1 MRAGTTAQ
9 ELSAPGKNADPSS
22 SPAGPTSLSFAPTLR
37 IGGIGRDAKEMPV
50 LAQALITASLSS
62 DPRPTCVVLPD
73 TAHMAALVAVLV
85 SIERLPSDF
94 IAQAEDYM
102 DRVLVE
108 GSRVLSIP
116 EGYVYEVGTRN
127 DLRGP
132 GRYLHYLDAKNQRSG
147 GRTVVTAAELLA
159 FEPTERK
166 RPLGRPDIKP
176 CKPAPPS
183 YDTICNVETYGN
195 TSLIR
200 NRVIVIGSQADF
212 ERFAEGV
219 RIVAGADRDPRGALA
234 DDFPWGVVTETG
246 RLAVV
251 SPRSGLGNPLVAL
264 TRDPLLLRE
273 LCTTKGTEKG
283 SRIVLTDN
291 VDLTMRSLDLV
302 ERNGEAQRF
311 MLLAPARRR
320 EDVAVLRSRGWLVWE
335 PQPWEL
341 RAMDSAPGGRR
352 HRPPDRDLAS
362 RQGGVRDSRHYRLD
376 GSLAVAE
383 IRTTLRRDPLYV
395 LQPPDQV

>member
-1 MRAGTTAQ
+1 M
-9 ELSAPGKNADPSS
+9 
-22 SPAGPTSLSFAPTLR
+22 
-37 IGGIGRDAKEMPV
+37 
-50 LAQALITASLSS
+50 
-62 DPRPTCVVLPD
+62 
-73 TAHMAALVAVLV
+73 VAVLV

-302 ERNGEAQRF
+302 ERIGEAQRF

-352 HRPPDRDLAS
+352 HRPPDRATSLLAREAFATLGITAS
-362 RQGGVRDSRHYRLD
+362 MGALQLQRSERRCGETRSTSCSLRTKYEATLKKRREELLRQMRGKRKTRAATRPERARRARGLGVGMVHRQTGVGGRARSQRM
-376 GSLAVAE
+376 A
-383 IRTTLRRDPLYV
+383 
-395 LQPPDQV
+395 